1 MGCFDINGRS
11 SEQPWGREVKGGL
24 RGGNV
29 LKKGLLHLVVVLIF
43 ILSGC
48 NGRSVL
54 NEWAVN
60 GDAILSE
67 DVSKAAFVNALA
79 RWVESDRLT
88 SAEDTINAA
97 SAFTGMRAEFAIE
110 GDDILVINCI
120 YVKQIELND
129 LAQERLEIYFPDALN
144 GISST
149 IASIFT
155 TCEEATGVKLQCVR
169 VNYVNADGTMV
180 YTYDF
185 LNTR

>member
-1 MGCFDINGRS
+1 M
-11 SEQPWGREVKGGL
+11 
-24 RGGNV
+24 
-29 LKKGLLHLVVVLIF
+29 VVLIF

>member
-1 MGCFDINGRS
+1 
-11 SEQPWGREVKGGL
+11 
-24 RGGNV
+24 
-29 LKKGLLHLVVVLIF
+29 
-43 ILSGC
+43 
-48 NGRSVL
+48 
-54 NEWAVN
+54 
-60 GDAILSE
+60 
-67 DVSKAAFVNALA
+67 
-79 RWVESDRLT
+79 
-88 SAEDTINAA
+88 
-97 SAFTGMRAEFAIE
+97 MRAEFAIE

-144 GISST
+144 SISST